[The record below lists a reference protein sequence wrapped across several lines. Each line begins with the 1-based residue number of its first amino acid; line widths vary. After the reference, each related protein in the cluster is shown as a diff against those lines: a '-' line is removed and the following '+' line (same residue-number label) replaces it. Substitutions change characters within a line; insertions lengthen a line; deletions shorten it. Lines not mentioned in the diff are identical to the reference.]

1 MPRDSHPKSSPLL
14 VPGGSLL
21 PIGRAEVRTDP
32 RKYRH
37 KLRSGETRP
46 RSPNFSPASHHR
58 GGYSTAWT
66 VADRRMHLQDPL
78 GHKRLQTFPC
88 EESRGRTSEGAGRA
102 QVGPGT
108 RARFRG
114 AVRVKARFPP
124 TTTMNTRL
132 RPTSEPSA
140 RSRGSPY
147 PRGRRGDLQSS
158 ETQDPVSAPPLT
170 EGGLLPSPCA
180 TPPALHAL
188 QAGPPEPGDGRR
200 RVGPGAGERRGPD
213 PGLHLT
219 SWSREPQSRRA

>member
-1 MPRDSHPKSSPLL
+1 MGCPQDLRRSSSQTPKERFQDRQDPALHQGGEGSGAPGFPPKVSPLL

-21 PIGRAEVRTDP
+21 PIGRVEVRTDP

-37 KLRSGETRP
+37 KLRGGETRP

-140 RSRGSPY
+140 RPRGSPY

-158 ETQDPVSAPPLT
+158 ETQDPVSAP
-170 EGGLLPSPCA
+170 A
-180 TPPALHAL
+180 
-188 QAGPPEPGDGRR
+188 
-200 RVGPGAGERRGPD
+200 
-213 PGLHLT
+213 
-219 SWSREPQSRRA
+219 

>member
-1 MPRDSHPKSSPLL
+1 MTLSREESFTLWAVPRTSGEAAPRLPRRGSRIGRTLPCIKGVRALVPRDSHPKSSPLL

-21 PIGRAEVRTDP
+21 PIGRVEVRTDP

-37 KLRSGETRP
+37 KLRGGETRP
-46 RSPNFSPASHHR
+46 RSPNFSPTSHHR

-140 RSRGSPY
+140 RPRGSPY

-158 ETQDPVSAPPLT
+158 ETQDPVSAPP
-170 EGGLLPSPCA
+170 
-180 TPPALHAL
+180 
-188 QAGPPEPGDGRR
+188 
-200 RVGPGAGERRGPD
+200 
-213 PGLHLT
+213 
-219 SWSREPQSRRA
+219 